1 MLARYNEVVVQAGA
15 EKAPNVVA
23 MYLYE
28 LAQRFNTFYNG
39 TKIAGD
45 SERLWLTRAT
55 AQVLKSGLGLLGIQA
70 PEEM

>member
-1 MLARYNEVVVQAGA
+1 MIQAGQ

-45 SERLWLTRAT
+45 ANRLWLTQAT
-55 AQVLKSGLGLLGIQA
+55 ARVLASGLALLGISA
-70 PEEM
+70 PNEM